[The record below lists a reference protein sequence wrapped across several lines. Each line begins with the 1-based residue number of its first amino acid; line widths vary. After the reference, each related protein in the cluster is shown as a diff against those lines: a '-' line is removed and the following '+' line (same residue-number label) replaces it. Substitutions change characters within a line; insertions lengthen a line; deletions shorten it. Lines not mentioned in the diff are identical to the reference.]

1 MVWQV
6 IKIKVL
12 RWLKRIVLYGLY
24 ATLVFFVVGFG
35 LLQIPS
41 VQKAL
46 LKPLTDRFS
55 RVSGFTIDYDRFYLL
70 WYDRLEITGLRV
82 VDPQQNS
89 LIEAGRLY
97 VNFTLESLYERKNI
111 NLDAV
116 SLQEGAVNLVTIP
129 TSDTTRELN
138 IDVFIA
144 EIGKQFSS
152 GDTTHHGGSTH
163 INIGEVIVE
172 QSRFSLHQSDA
183 DSVERGFDPKHFR
196 LSVDDGNLNNFQVI
210 GDTIQFRVN
219 SLRVKENK
227 TQLLISDMRTYFRI
241 SQSSMEFLG
250 LDLTCNQSH
259 VSDTLIFTY
268 NSQRDLSEFVDR
280 VNIDARLKDTR
291 LHPEDISHFARG
303 LETWKETITI
313 NGRFRGRISRFTF
326 RPMAVNLGSTV
337 VSGSLEMDGLPSIAE
352 TFITLRL
359 KPSTVYGKDLAFL
372 FPEYVNNTLVPLG
385 KIQLSGNFLGF
396 TNDFVADGDLNTK
409 LGRIISD
416 INYKIR
422 EGNIGLTSYQ
432 GNLTLRDFKLG
443 KFFNDTINFQT
454 VNLTGN
460 INGKGFSKETADF
473 VLKGAVS
480 SIGIRGYNYVNITS
494 NARFA
499 NQYFQGNL
507 TIDDPNLQFNMDGS
521 IDLRQNNDRINIIAR
536 LDTAN
541 LDQLKLTRR
550 DVFLQTTLQIDSKGL
565 QLDSIIG
572 NALFNKTLMRFD
584 DESFR
589 LDSIHLTSEK
599 HKDGRALYLR
609 SSMADLSLTGDFFYS
624 TMFADI
630 QVLVEEFLLNLRNDP
645 VAIKEYY
652 MNKPE
657 SDQTYKAKID
667 VTIHDANPLLNSLDI
682 PLFVSPETNIQGE
695 FSNSTTSR
703 LHFLSLIDSVDISGK
718 KFYQNEIEFN
728 GSKIRDST
736 QVLAQLTLISE
747 RQRLNQT
754 MTTKE
759 LFVEGIWNLDHI
771 DFRLDAEQEGYENRV
786 QLNAEIDFLE
796 DSTKIKLQ
804 PSVIRLLGED
814 WDTHGNNYILVKGKE
829 WSLNHVGFYHN
840 NESVKVDGF
849 ISQDSTKTL
858 VVEIKDLN
866 LALLNFY
873 STEKFGGRLNATIIE
888 KDIYDDLFIENVLQ
902 IDSLTVNKFFVGEV
916 RGNNMLD
923 PVTEFFNIDLTVDRL
938 NNRIV
943 DIEGYYDPD
952 DPVSPL
958 HAKAILDGAN
968 VQLIAPVV
976 RGLFSQLDGTLTG
989 EYDIKG
995 TFSQPI
1001 INGEAKLSNGQLMVD
1016 YLRTVY
1022 KVNGTVGL
1030 TRTEIQFKGFS
1041 LVDVFKNTAK
1051 LEGAL
1056 IHRNF
1061 SHMTV
1066 SLNASFNNFQ
1076 VLNTNLRDNDVFYGQ
1091 AYGTGTLNIQGP
1103 INNLKISSTAT
1114 TNRNTRI
1121 SLPLGSS
1128 NSSQEKKEYIQFVSF
1143 TQEIKTQ
1150 KKAVAPVKRELS
1162 GLTLDLNIDVTPDAY
1177 AEIIFDIKSG
1187 DIIRG
1192 RGRGALRM
1200 QIDTKGEFN
1209 MFGRVDFTEGAYNF
1223 TLYDVINKEFQI
1235 KPGSAIS
1242 WSGDPYEA
1250 TLAIVASYRQLTSM
1264 APVLQDQTLVSDPA
1278 IRRKYP
1284 VEVLLKLDGLMMNP
1298 TITFDITAKDLPDNV
1313 ITQDGRSVRLRFEF
1327 DAFKTKLDE
1336 QELKL
1341 QVFSLIVLRKLSPP
1355 NAFATSANSSTLY
1368 NSVSELLSNQL
1379 SYWLSQV
1386 DENLEIDLD
1395 LGTLDAEAFNTFQ
1408 LRLSYSFLGG
1418 RLRVSKDG
1426 SFGGNQPNRSELATI
1441 AGDWTVDYL
1450 LTPDGKFKVK
1460 MYSRSNVNQLQSS
1473 LNTQTAAVTTGTSLL
1488 YTENFDTFAEL
1499 LMSARE
1505 RRRRE
1510 LEKNPSLASEDEDP
1524 KGNK

>member
-12 RWLKRIVLYGLY
+12 QWLKRIVFYGLY
-24 ATLVFFVVGFG
+24 ITLVFFVVGFS
-35 LLQIPS
+35 LLQIPA
-41 VQKAL
+41 VQRSL
-46 LKPLTDRFS
+46 LRPITDSFS
-55 RVSGFTIDYDRFYLL
+55 KVSGFTIDYDRFYLV
-70 WYDRLEITGLRV
+70 WYDRLEITGLRI
-82 VDPQQNS
+82 VDPQQNT
-89 LIEAGRLY
+89 LIEAGRLF
-97 VNFTLESLYERKNI
+97 VNFTLQSVYEKKNI
-111 NLDAV
+111 NIDAV
-116 SLQEGAVNLVTIP
+116 ELQEGAVNLVTIP
-129 TSDTTRELN
+129 TSDSTTELN

-152 GDTTHHGGSTH
+152 GDTTKRGGGAK

-183 DSVERGFDPKHFR
+183 DSVKRGFDPSHFQ
-196 LSVDDGNLNNFQVI
+196 LSVDDGDLNNFQVI
-210 GDTIQFRVN
+210 GDTIQFKVN
-219 SLRVKENK
+219 SLRVKERK
-227 TQLLISDMRTYFRI
+227 TNLFISDLRTYFRI

-259 VSDTLIFTY
+259 VADTLIFTY
-268 NSQRDLSEFVDR
+268 SSQRDLSDFVNK
-280 VNIDARLKDTR
+280 VNVDARMKETR
-291 LHPEDISHFARG
+291 IHPEDISHFARG
-303 LETWKETITI
+303 LETWKETVTVS
-313 NGRFRGRISRFTF
+313 GHFRGRISRFTF
-326 RPMAVNLGSTV
+326 KPMAVSVGATSVN
-337 VSGSLEMDGLPSIAE
+337 GSLDMDGLPSIQE

-359 KPSTVYGKDLAFL
+359 KPSVVYGKDLAFL
-372 FPEYVNNTLVPLG
+372 FPQYVNDALEPLG
-385 KIQLSGNFLGF
+385 RIQLNGNFLGF
-396 TNDFVADGDLNTK
+396 TNDFVADGDLTTK
-409 LGRIISD
+409 LGRIKSD
-416 INYKIR
+416 INYKLS
-422 EGNIGLTSYQ
+422 EGNLGLTAYR

-443 KFFNDTINFQT
+443 EFFKDTVNFQT

-460 INGKGFSKETADF
+460 INGKGFTKQNADF
-473 VLKGAVS
+473 VLKGEIA
-480 SIGIRGYNYVNITS
+480 SIGIRGYNYQNITS

-499 NQYFQGNL
+499 NEFFQGNM
-507 TIDDPNLQFNMDGS
+507 TIDDPNLQFSMDGS
-521 IDLRQNNDRINIIAR
+521 IDLRQNHDRINIQAR
-536 LDTAN
+536 LDTA
-541 LDQLKLTRR
+541 LMHELKLTRR
-550 DVFLQTTLQIDSKGL
+550 DFFLQTRLNIDSKGL
-565 QLDSIIG
+565 QLDSIVG
-572 NALFNKTLMRFD
+572 NALFNKTVMRFG

-589 LDSIHLTSEK
+589 LDSIHLISEK
-599 HKDGRALYLR
+599 HKDGRALIVR
-609 SSMADLSLTGDFFYS
+609 SSMADLSLTGNFFYS
-624 TMFADI
+624 TMFSDI
-630 QVLVEEFLLNLRNDP
+630 RILIEEFLLNIRNDP
-645 VAIKEYY
+645 DAIKAYY
-652 MNKPE
+652 DKKPAT
-657 SDQTYKAKID
+657 SQNYKARID
-667 VTIHDANPLLNSLDI
+667 VTVHDANQLFNSLDI

-703 LHFLSLIDSVDISGK
+703 LHVLTLIDSVELYGK

-736 QVLAQLTLISE
+736 QVLAQLTVISE
-747 RQRLNQT
+747 KQRLNQT

-759 LFVEGIWNLDHI
+759 LFVEGIWNMDHI
-771 DFRLDAEQEGYENRV
+771 DFRMDAEQLGYDNRV

-814 WDTHGNNYILVKGKE
+814 WETHGNNYVLVKGKE
-829 WSLNHVGFYHN
+829 WSLNHVGFFHDN
-840 NESVKVDGF
+840 QSVKIDGF
-849 ISQDSTKTL
+849 ISKDSTKAL
-858 VVEIKDLN
+858 VVDIKELN

-873 STEKFGGRLNATIIE
+873 STEKFGGKLNATIIQ
-888 KDIYDDLFIENVLQ
+888 KDIYDDLFIENVLEV
-902 IDSLTVNKFFVGEV
+902 DSLTINKFFVGEV

-923 PVTEFFNIDLTVDRL
+923 PVTENFNIDLTVDRL
-938 NNRIV
+938 DNRIL
-943 DIEGYYDPD
+943 DIEGYYDPKD
-952 DPVSPL
+952 AVSPL
-958 HAKAILDGAN
+958 RAKAILDKAN
-968 VQLIAPVV
+968 VRLIEPIV

-995 TFSQPI
+995 TFSEPR
-1001 INGEAKLSNGQLMVD
+1001 INGEARLSNGQFMID
-1016 YLRTVY
+1016 YLKTVY
-1022 KVNGTVGL
+1022 KVTGTIAL
-1030 TRTEIQFKGFS
+1030 TPTEIQFKGFN
-1041 LVDVFKNTAK
+1041 LTDVFKNSAK
-1051 LEGAL
+1051 LDGKMV
-1056 IHRNF
+1056 HRNF
-1061 SHMTV
+1061 SRMTV
-1066 SLNASFNNFQ
+1066 SLDASFNNFQ
-1076 VLNTNLRDNDVFYGQ
+1076 VLNTNLRDNDMFYGQ
-1091 AYGTGTLNIQGP
+1091 AFGTGTLNIQGP
-1103 INNLKISSTAT
+1103 INNLRISSTAT
-1114 TNRNTRI
+1114 TNRNTRL
-1121 SLPLGSS
+1121 SLPLGGS

-1143 TQEIKTQ
+1143 TQNIKTQ
-1150 KKAVAPVKRELS
+1150 KKGPAPVKRELT
-1162 GLTLDLNIDVTPDAY
+1162 GITLDLNVDITPDAY

-1192 RGRGALRM
+1192 RGRGDLRL

-1235 KPGSAIS
+1235 KPGSSIS

-1250 TLAIVASYRQLTSM
+1250 TLAITASYRQLTSM
-1264 APVLQDQTLVSDPA
+1264 GPILQDQSLVSDPA

-1284 VEVLLKLDGLMMNP
+1284 VEVLLKLDGQMLSPNLN
-1298 TITFDITAKDLPDNV
+1298 FDLSARDLPDNV

-1327 DAFKTKLDE
+1327 EAFKTKLDE
-1336 QELKL
+1336 TELKL

-1355 NAFATSANSSTLY
+1355 NAFAISANSSTLY

-1488 YTENFDTFAEL
+1488 YTENFNTFSEL

-1510 LEKNPSLASEDEDP
+1510 LEANPSLANDEEDP

>member
-1 MVWQV
+1 M
-6 IKIKVL
+6 
-12 RWLKRIVLYGLY
+12 
-24 ATLVFFVVGFG
+24 VFFVIGFS
-35 LLQIPS
+35 LLQIPA

-46 LKPLTDRFS
+46 LKPITDSFS
-55 RVSGFTIDYDRFYLL
+55 EISGFTIDYDRFYLL
-70 WYDRLEITGLRV
+70 WYDRLEITGLKI
-82 VDPQQNS
+82 VDPQQNT

-97 VNFTLESLYERKNI
+97 VNFTLRSVYEKKNI
-111 NLDAV
+111 NIDAV
-116 SLQEGAVNLVTIP
+116 SLQEGVVNLVTIP
-129 TSDTTRELN
+129 TSDSTRELN
-138 IDVFIA
+138 MDVFIA

-152 GDTTHHGGSTH
+152 GDTTKTAGGAK

-172 QSRFSLHQSDA
+172 QSRFSLHQSDK
-183 DSVERGFDPKHFR
+183 DSVQRGFDPSHFQ
-196 LSVDDGNLNNFQVI
+196 LSVDDGDLNNFQVI
-210 GDTIQFRVN
+210 GDTIQFNVN
-219 SLRVKENK
+219 SLRVKEQK
-227 TQLLISDMRTYFRI
+227 TNLFISDLRTYFRI
-241 SQSSMEFLG
+241 SQKSMEFLG

-268 NSQRDLSEFVDR
+268 NSQRDLSDFVNR
-280 VNIDARLKDTR
+280 VNIDARLKNTK

-303 LETWKETITI
+303 LETWKETVTVT
-313 NGRFRGRISRFTF
+313 GHFRGKISRFSF
-326 RPMAVNLGSTV
+326 RPMAVSLGATSVT
-337 VSGSLEMDGLPSIAE
+337 GSLEMDGLPSISE

-359 KPSTVYGKDLAFL
+359 KPSVVYGKDLAFL
-372 FPEYVNNTLVPLG
+372 FPDYVNSALLPLG
-385 KIQLSGNFLGF
+385 RIQLNGNFLGF
-396 TNDFVADGDLNTK
+396 TNDFVADGDLNTN

-416 INYKIR
+416 INYKLT
-422 EGNIGLTSYQ
+422 ENNLGLTAYR
-432 GNLTLRDFKLG
+432 GNLTLKDFKLG
-443 KFFNDTINFQT
+443 EFFKDTVNFQT

-460 INGKGFSKETADF
+460 INGKGFSKVTADF
-473 VLKGAVS
+473 VLKGEIS
-480 SIGIRGYNYVNITS
+480 SIGIRGYEYVNITS

-499 NQYFQGNL
+499 NEYFQGNL
-507 TIDDPNLQFNMDGS
+507 TIDDPNLQLSMDGS
-521 IDLRQNNDRINIIAR
+521 IDLRQNNDRINIEAR
-536 LDTAN
+536 LDTAFFHE
-541 LDQLKLTRR
+541 LKLTKR
-550 DVFLQTTLQIDSKGL
+550 DFFLQTRLNIDSKGL
-565 QLDSIIG
+565 NLDSIVG
-572 NALFNKTLMRFD
+572 SALFNKTLLQFG
-584 DESFR
+584 DESVR
-589 LDSIHLTSEK
+589 LDSIHIISEK
-599 HKDGRALYLR
+599 HKDGRALTLR
-609 SSMADLSLTGDFFYS
+609 SSMADLSLTGNFFYS
-624 TMFADI
+624 TMFSDI
-630 QVLVEEFLLNLRNDP
+630 QILIEEFLLNIRNDP
-645 VAIKEYY
+645 AAIKAYY
-652 MNKPE
+652 AKKAATT
-657 SDQTYKAKID
+657 QTYKAKID
-667 VTIHDANPLLNSLDI
+667 VTVHDANQLFNSLDF

-703 LHFLSLIDSVDISGK
+703 LHVLTLIDSVELYGK
-718 KFYQNEIEFN
+718 RFYQNEIEFN

-736 QVLAQLTLISE
+736 QVLAQVTIISE
-747 RQRLNQT
+747 RQKLNET

-771 DFRLDAEQEGYENRV
+771 DFRLDAEQVGHENRV
-786 QLNAEIDFLE
+786 QLNTEIDFLE

-814 WDTHGNNYILVKGKE
+814 WETHGNNYVLVKGKE
-829 WSLNHVGFYHN
+829 WSLHHVGFFHDN
-840 NESVKVDGF
+840 QSIKADGF
-849 ISQDSTKTL
+849 ISKDSTKAL

-873 STEKFGGRLNATIIE
+873 STEKFGGRLNATIIQ
-888 KDIYDDLFIENVLQ
+888 KDIYDDLFIENVLE
-902 IDSLTVNKFFVGEV
+902 IDSLTINKFLVGEV

-923 PVTEFFNIDLTVDRL
+923 PVTEYFNIDLTVDRL
-938 NNRIV
+938 DNRIV

-952 DPVSPL
+952 DAVSPL
-958 HAKAILDGAN
+958 RAKAILDKAN
-968 VQLIAPVV
+968 VRLIEPVV

-989 EYDIKG
+989 EFDIRG
-995 TFSQPI
+995 TFSQPKI
-1001 INGEAKLSNGQLMVD
+1001 DGEAKLNDGQFMVD
-1016 YLRTVY
+1016 YLKTVY
-1022 KVNGTVGL
+1022 KVTGTVGL
-1030 TRTEIQFKGFS
+1030 TQTEIQFKGFS
-1041 LVDVFKNTAK
+1041 LTDVFKNTAR
-1051 LEGAL
+1051 LEGK
-1056 IHRNF
+1056 ISHRNF
-1061 SHMTV
+1061 SRMNLV
-1066 SLNASFNNFQ
+1066 LNASFTNFQ
-1076 VLNTNLRDNDVFYGQ
+1076 VLNTNLKDNDVFYGQ
-1091 AYGTGTLNIQGP
+1091 AFGTGTLNIAGP

-1114 TNRNTRI
+1114 TNRNTRL
-1121 SLPLGSS
+1121 SLPLGTT

-1143 TQEIKTQ
+1143 TQNIKTQ
-1150 KKAVAPVKRELS
+1150 KKAPAPIKRELS

-1192 RGRGALRM
+1192 RGRGDIRM
-1200 QIDTKGEFN
+1200 QIDTKGDFN

-1250 TLAIVASYRQLTSM
+1250 TLAITASYRQLTSM
-1264 APVLQDQTLVSDPA
+1264 APVLQDQSLVTDPA

-1284 VEVLLKLDGLMMNP
+1284 VEVLLKLEGQMLTP
-1298 TITFDITAKDLPDNV
+1298 TINFDLTARDLPDNV

-1327 DAFKTKLDE
+1327 EAFKTKLDE

-1355 NAFATSANSSTLY
+1355 NAFATNASSSTLY

-1488 YTENFDTFAEL
+1488 YTENFNTFSEL

-1510 LEKNPSLASEDEDP
+1510 LEANPSLADEKDDP